1 MSKKKIIKQTV
12 LALIVLA
19 AGFYI
24 LLVNISR
31 HNQATHGIN
40 DVAVEADAVN
50 KSKSNSND
58 LLYREIQGPSIS
70 LEPGEK
76 INISV
81 AGENQYKDVFIY
93 LIGTDVVQQ
102 IGTLDSGTP
111 FSFKVTVSGEYVI
124 YAGTNGSNI
133 TNEVMVEYSKEI
145 NDTLLSPL
153 KGFGASR

>member
-1 MSKKKIIKQTV
+1 MNAKKTIKQTA

-19 AGFYI
+19 AGLYI
-24 LLVNISR
+24 LLANISG
-31 HNQATHGIN
+31 HNETTHDISA
-40 DVAVEADAVN
+40 VAVEADSVN
-50 KSKSNSND
+50 KSND

-70 LEPGEK
+70 LEEGEK

-81 AGENQYKDVFIY
+81 AGENQYKDVFVF

-102 IGTLDSGTP
+102 IGTLDSRTP

-133 TNEVMVEYSKEI
+133 TNEVMVECSKEV

-153 KGFGASR
+153 NGFGACR

>member
-1 MSKKKIIKQTV
+1 MSKKKIIKQTA

-31 HNQATHGIN
+31 HNQTTHDISA
-40 DVAVEADAVN
+40 VAMEVDSVN
-50 KSKSNSND
+50 KSNSND

-70 LEPGEK
+70 LEEGEK

-81 AGENQYKDVFIY
+81 AGENQYKDVFVF

-102 IGTLDSGTP
+102 IGTLDSSTP
-111 FSFKVTVSGEYVI
+111 FSFKVAVSGEYVI

-133 TNEVMVEYSKEI
+133 TNEVMVECSKEA

-153 KGFGASR
+153 NGFGASR